1 MRPSLAQLGLALA
14 ALGAGSSALAQEA
27 DLPRE
32 AAEADRIAKDL
43 TLVDQRL
50 QVVEKQYSERRE
62 PGEEEALKHRFSDAE
77 IQFLLNN
84 YPQASVLL
92 YDLIGSPAFRAMAQY
107 PEALYLLA
115 ESLYQEQNYLGSRLY
130 FREHMNLRGSH
141 YRDSLARYLEI
152 SGRVNEFSGIEEYI
166 DKAKGAGGALP
177 ADVAYVY
184 GKWLFRRTDL
194 SERDRIARAREAFES
209 VAAAKT
215 GLSSQATYFLGVL
228 AVQEGRLPE
237 AAAAFE
243 QVAKLDASRDKK
255 VRELANLSLGRVYYE
270 LGKFTEAIDRYQE
283 IDYQSDYFVEALY
296 EIAWT
301 HVRKARTDGS
311 AEYEKAHQACEKLL
325 LAAPESVL
333 APEARILQGHL
344 QLKLGK
350 YQDATDSYSQI
361 INTYL
366 QVYDDIDGRLKA
378 QADPVQYFQRLIAES
393 GKAFDVSALMPPIAA
408 KWATTQ
414 RDVADAVRMTSDIDA
429 STKGIAASNEIAARL
444 LDVLDKR
451 ELELFPAFQEGL
463 ARAEAVDSALA
474 KDEGELLQVER
485 RVLGTQRLA
494 SLETQLASVRAQR
507 AALEERFKSLPK
519 TESDIEARRSKMAE
533 KLNAVDQQAF
543 RLGYQVEGLFAVLA
557 ALDKWVVDTSGQR
570 HDDAQVE
577 KEFVERM
584 RQERE
589 VADQLREEL
598 TALQKQM
605 RDDKAKLSLTGTGD
619 AALRGQY
626 QGLLSEER
634 VLLAVGRSGLAEP
647 SQAILRN
654 VDRSRS
660 AIDDL
665 KRRSS
670 NAKKLMR
677 ESVRRK
683 GDAIKEKVLA
693 ETGRLK
699 DYDGEVAKVS
709 GNARDLVGT
718 IAFESFK
725 RVRRQFY
732 DLVLKADVGLVDVAW
747 TRKQDKTTQIQ
758 NLAKQKEKEV
768 KGLEED
774 FKEVR
779 KEIE

>member
-50 QVVEKQYSERRE
+50 QIVEKQYSERRE

-84 YPQASVLL
+84 YPQASVLF

-184 GKWLFRRTDL
+184 GKWLFLRTDL

-209 VAAAKT
+209 VVAAKA

-228 AVQEGRLPE
+228 AVQEGKLPE

-243 QVAKLDASRDKK
+243 QVVKLEGSGSRDNK

-283 IDYQSDYFVEALY
+283 IDYQSGYFVEALY

-361 INTYL
+361 INAYL

-393 GKAFDVSALMPPIAA
+393 GKTFDITSLLPPIAA

-414 RDVADAVRMTSDIDA
+414 RPTPTAEGQFGWLGVI
-429 STKGIAASNEIAARL
+429 GY
-444 LDVLDKR
+444 
-451 ELELFPAFQEGL
+451 PALGRPWN
-463 ARAEAVDSALA
+463 ANDS
-474 KDEGELLQVER
+474 
-485 RVLGTQRLA
+485 
-494 SLETQLASVRAQR
+494 
-507 AALEERFKSLPK
+507 
-519 TESDIEARRSKMAE
+519 
-533 KLNAVDQQAF
+533 
-543 RLGYQVEGLFAVLA
+543 
-557 ALDKWVVDTSGQR
+557 
-570 HDDAQVE
+570 
-577 KEFVERM
+577 
-584 RQERE
+584 
-589 VADQLREEL
+589 
-598 TALQKQM
+598 
-605 RDDKAKLSLTGTGD
+605 
-619 AALRGQY
+619 
-626 QGLLSEER
+626 
-634 VLLAVGRSGLAEP
+634 
-647 SQAILRN
+647 
-654 VDRSRS
+654 
-660 AIDDL
+660 
-665 KRRSS
+665 
-670 NAKKLMR
+670 
-677 ESVRRK
+677 
-683 GDAIKEKVLA
+683 
-693 ETGRLK
+693 
-699 DYDGEVAKVS
+699 
-709 GNARDLVGT
+709 
-718 IAFESFK
+718 
-725 RVRRQFY
+725 
-732 DLVLKADVGLVDVAW
+732 
-747 TRKQDKTTQIQ
+747 
-758 NLAKQKEKEV
+758 
-768 KGLEED
+768 
-774 FKEVR
+774 
-779 KEIE
+779 